1 MFKIGERIIYG
12 SEGVFEIT
20 EYASSPIDKSDDRVF
35 YILKP
40 VYGPQGNII
49 FTPADND
56 KTVMRQI
63 MSQSEA
69 KILIEKMISILP
81 LDVER
86 EKNRRDLYKFCM
98 ISTEPENYVRL
109 IKTVYL
115 RREEFAKQKRRLSDA
130 DTDYEKKAKFC
141 LYGELSIALDM
152 PFEKVEEYISNKLF
166 K

>member
-20 EYASSPIDKSDDRVF
+20 EYASSPIDKSDDRIF

-56 KTVMRQI
+56 KTVMRQL
-63 MSQSEA
+63 MSPLEA
-69 KILIEKMISILP
+69 KSLVEKMTSILP
-81 LDVER
+81 LEVER
-86 EKNRRDLYKFCM
+86 EKFRRDLYRACM
-98 ISTEPENYVRL
+98 ASTEPENYVRL

-141 LYGELSIALDM
+141 LFGELSIALDI
-152 PFEKVEEYISNKLF
+152 PFEKVEAHIANKLF
-166 K
+166 